1 MHEQRNVLRGPEL
14 GRWLVVAAV
23 LLIGLVLYFVYAP
36 RTDPPAR
43 PAEHEER

>member
-1 MHEQRNVLRGPEL
+1 MHEERNIIRGPEV

-23 LLIGLVLYFVYAP
+23 LLIGLALYFVYAR

-43 PAEHEER
+43 PAEHEDR

>member
-1 MHEQRNVLRGPEL
+1 MHEERNIIRGPEV

-23 LLIGLVLYFVYAP
+23 LLIGLALYFVYAP

-43 PAEHEER
+43 PAEQEGR

>member
-1 MHEQRNVLRGPEL
+1 MHEERNSIRGPEL

-23 LLIGLVLYFVYAP
+23 LLIGLALYFVYAP

-43 PAEHEER
+43 PAEHEGR